1 MYKGPK
7 YAAVYKQVCVE
18 PRSSAPNMTL
28 PVFAAERRL
37 QAYRLSIDICC
48 RRPTV
53 LSSKP
58 AGRRCFAWMG
68 QTDGRMDGRTSDCA
82 IEPASHNMRAARI
95 RLKYPDQRD
104 LWKSNG
110 ALQKART
117 DLSAHMYLSSLITQT
132 LLNSFIL

>member
-95 RLKYPDQRD
+95 RLNILIRGICEKVTEPCRKREQISQ
-104 LWKSNG
+104 LIC
-110 ALQKART
+110 T
-117 DLSAHMYLSSLITQT
+117 YLH
-132 LLNSFIL
+132 